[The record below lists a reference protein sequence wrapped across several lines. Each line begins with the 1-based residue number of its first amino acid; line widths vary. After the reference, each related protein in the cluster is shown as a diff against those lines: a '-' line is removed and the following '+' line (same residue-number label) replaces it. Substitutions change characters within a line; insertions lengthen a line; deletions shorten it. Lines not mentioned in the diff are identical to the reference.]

1 LKRKRIGDMVERI
14 LRDVILELSNWESG
28 FLETLI
34 PDTYD
39 LAEYLPNPV
48 RVIRC
53 QQVAL
58 YTAGI
63 LILGMFLNEAKD

>member
-14 LRDVILELSNWESG
+14 LRDVVLELSTWESG

-53 QQVAL
+53 QQAAL
-58 YTAGI
+58 
-63 LILGMFLNEAKD
+63 

>member
-1 LKRKRIGDMVERI
+1 
-14 LRDVILELSNWESG
+14 
-28 FLETLI
+28 LETLI

-63 LILGMFLNEAKD
+63 LILGMFLNSAKD